1 MTPGNVTLL
10 STKFHAPRPQGGLVA
25 RESLLQRLDRIR
37 SHRLILLSAP
47 AGFGKSTL
55 MGAWI
60 ERNPMPT
67 AWLSLESRDDELVR
81 FLTYLTSSVA
91 TVLPQFGADILEA
104 LSVTPNPQVEPLMSA
119 FVNAISTIEHDLL
132 LVLDDFHLIGCEE
145 VIGAIRFLLDHGPDT
160 LHLALLTRA
169 DPPFPL
175 SRLRVSG
182 RLLEIRA
189 SDLRFTT
196 VEAEDLL
203 RSLGLSVESDAV
215 AALQE
220 KTEGWIAGLKMAALS
235 LQGRTDVNQFVQ
247 AFTGADRFVLEYLLE
262 EVVGRQ
268 SAETQRAIAVLSLLE
283 EFNGPLVE
291 ATTGVANGQAFLE
304 DLDRSNLFLVP
315 LDNRREWYRYH
326 HLFADLLEH
335 RLHRH
340 HADDVTDI
348 HRRAARWFD
357 ERDMIRR
364 AIVHARA
371 SGDRDLLIEL
381 LEKHWLGVFRDFS
394 LPELSEFCEMPDDAL
409 RAHPRLAFLRS
420 YGLYDQRDHEEMER
434 LFPLIECHADKDP
447 EREAL
452 KGGLALLRGI
462 VARDRGQYAEALE
475 QGELALALL
484 PDRAVDD
491 PDYQWNLSR
500 GMMLIFLA
508 QGNSA
513 IGNREESLRRIHLAW
528 MYAQTRGDFRTLIY
542 ALINLT
548 YDAWAI
554 GDVDETLRYCDRMLA
569 EDERMAL
576 IAPHQRLL
584 PRQIKATA
592 LFYRNELDL
601 ALKWALEARVH
612 TPQAGS
618 QVYAAETYRI
628 LILIYEALG
637 DTAGVEQSLAEL
649 EGVQIAIPR
658 HQWIVP
664 MIRARADLVRGQ
676 TSTARAWVATYLH
689 GERYELQSPN
699 ANERAIAHLFRAR
712 LLITEMDYKS
722 AIVALEAA
730 HEETRDIDRFK
741 QELERT
747 LLMAVAM
754 ENLDRKAEATS
765 LVRQAIQ
772 LAAPQRIIRPFVME
786 GKTMAKIVE
795 RVIQESGADGA
806 VAPAYLRALGNACG
820 AGASMI
826 SPRGTDIPT
835 EWELTEREI
844 EILRLIALGYS
855 NQKIA
860 DRLYLSINTIKTH
873 TANLYD
879 KLGVRSRT
887 EAVARA
893 TEAGAL

>member
-1 MTPGNVTLL
+1 M
-10 STKFHAPRPQGGLVA
+10 
-25 RESLLQRLDRIR
+25 RESLLQRLDNIPA
-37 SHRLILLSAP
+37 HRLVLLSAP

-60 ERNPMPT
+60 ERSLMPT
-67 AWLSLESRDDELVR
+67 AWLSLEARDDEIVR
-81 FLTYLTSSVA
+81 FLTYLVSSVS
-91 TVLPQFGADILEA
+91 TVLPQFGADILDA

-119 FVNAISTIEHDLL
+119 FVNTLSTIEHDLL
-132 LVLDDFHLIGCEE
+132 IVLDDFHVINCEE

-160 LHLALLTRA
+160 LHLVLLTRT

-182 RLLEIRA
+182 RLLEFRA
-189 SDLRFTT
+189 ADLRFSAT
-196 VEAEDLL
+196 EAEDLL
-203 RSLGLSVESDAV
+203 TQLGLSIDGDSI

-235 LQGRTDVNQFVQ
+235 LQGRSDVTEFVQ

-268 SAETQRAIAVLSLLE
+268 STETQRAIVLLSLLE

-304 DLDRSNLFLVP
+304 ELDRSNLFLVP

-335 RLHRH
+335 RLHRL
-340 HADDVTDI
+340 HAADVPEI

-357 ERDMIRR
+357 QSGMVRNT
-364 AIVHARA
+364 IVHARA
-371 SGDRDLLIEL
+371 AGDRDLLVTL
-381 LEKHWLGVFRDFS
+381 LEKYWLRMFKDFS
-394 LPELSEFCEMPDDAL
+394 LPELSELCQMPDEEL
-409 RAHPRLAFLRS
+409 RLHPRLAFLRC
-420 YGLYDQRDHEEMER
+420 YGLYDSRDHDQMER
-434 LFPLIECHADKDP
+434 LFDLIAYSANDDP
-447 EREAL
+447 ERGAL
-452 KGGLALLRGI
+452 NGGLALLRGI
-462 VARDRGQYAEALE
+462 VARDRGQYAEALA
-475 QGELALALL
+475 QGEVALSLL
-484 PDRAVDD
+484 PDRSVDD

-508 QGNSA
+508 QGNAA
-513 IGNREESLRRIHLAW
+513 IGDRDESLRRIHLAW
-528 MYAQTRGDFRTLIY
+528 MYAQTRGDFRTLVY

-548 YDAWAI
+548 YDAWAV

-576 IAPHQRLL
+576 VAPHQRLL
-584 PRQIKATA
+584 PRQVKAAA
-592 LFYRNELDL
+592 LFYRNELDD
-601 ALKWALEARVH
+601 ALKWALDAEVH
-612 TPQAGS
+612 TPLAGS

-637 DTAGVEQSLAEL
+637 DTTGVDRALAEL
-649 EGVQIAIPR
+649 ERIQIAIPR

-664 MIRARADLVRGQ
+664 MIKARSELVRGQ
-676 TSTARAWVATYLH
+676 TGSARAWVAAHLQ
-689 GERYELQSPN
+689 GDRFELQSPN

-712 LLITEMDYKS
+712 LLIVERDYEGALS
-722 AIVALEAA
+722 ALEAA
-730 HEETRDIDRFK
+730 SDETRDIDRFK
-741 QELERT
+741 QELERI
-747 LLMAVAM
+747 LLKAVAM
-754 ENLDRKAEATS
+754 EGLQRNDEATA
-765 LVRQAIQ
+765 LVGKAIEM
-772 LAAPQRIIRPFVME
+772 AAPQRIVRPFVLE
-786 GKTMAKIVE
+786 GEPMAKIVE
-795 RVIQESGADGA
+795 RVVQEGRISSSVPPLFIRTVSA
-806 VAPAYLRALGNACG
+806 ACG
-820 AGASMI
+820 VHH
-826 SPRGTDIPT
+826 SPAVPEPTGVPGHWDLTD
-835 EWELTEREI
+835 RET
-844 EILRLIALGYS
+844 EILKLIAQGFS

-887 EAVARA
+887 EAIARA
-893 TEAGAL
+893 SEAGAL